1 MVPVMSIEFSLL
13 TGFSKVVSVDEIK
26 EKDCNLNVSTFVNP
40 VNNENSINI
49 TGTIEQLN
57 EINMDLGEVEN
68 PLNGYLKELGYI
80 D

>member
-1 MVPVMSIEFSLL
+1 MVDWLGQD
-13 TGFSKVVSVDEIK
+13 GFSKVVSVDEIK
-26 EKDCNLNVSTFVNP
+26 EKDYNLNVSTFVNP

-68 PLNGYLKELGYI
+68 KLNGYLKELGYI